1 VTWLGV
7 DGHVPRRHIRASDV
21 SHEISMIGHLVRV
34 STRVFHGRER
44 PAPSA
49 TLAGVIRART
59 ALLMTLSEEN
69 KRAATKL
76 AVPKFAWSAPE
87 IADGPFPSPTFGLT
101 YVPTSWSCNRLS
113 SGLWSG
119 RSWESLPKTRSNA
132 ARAWRVVRVVVT
144 GRRASSVMPS
154 LHRIRIEGLVGSTP
168 PPIQSLGS
176 PSGGTRRFC
185 ESLIALR
192 SAHSTHP

>member
-1 VTWLGV
+1 
-7 DGHVPRRHIRASDV
+7 
-21 SHEISMIGHLVRV
+21 MIGHLVRV

-87 IADGPFPSPTFGLT
+87 IADGPFLSPTRIDLRSD
-101 YVPTSWSCNRLS
+101 VLELQS
-113 SGLWSG
+113 SL
-119 RSWESLPKTRSNA
+119 
-132 ARAWRVVRVVVT
+132 VRVFGAAGPGSRFRKL
-144 GRRASSVMPS
+144 GRTRRGLGGLSASSLLV
-154 LHRIRIEGLVGSTP
+154 EGPHL
-168 PPIQSLGS
+168 
-176 PSGGTRRFC
+176 
-185 ESLIALR
+185 
-192 SAHSTHP
+192 